1 MSVPSRK
8 PIGAALAAILATGC
22 ASPEDASDPAALV
35 RLPLPE
41 GSTFPIAAAVE
52 VPAGATVLFHS
63 GLTPRPADPAADAGS
78 RAYYGDTETQT
89 AIVLQR
95 LEASLEGMG
104 YELGD
109 VVKMTV
115 FLVAD
120 PATGGG
126 MDFAGFMAAY
136 TRYFGTA
143 QQPSLPARSA
153 VQVAGL
159 VRPGMLV
166 EIDVVVATVP

>member
-1 MSVPSRK
+1 MSVLSRK
-8 PIGAALAAILATGC
+8 PLGAALAAILVAGC
-22 ASPEDASDPAALV
+22 ASPEDASDAAAIV
-35 RLPLPE
+35 RAPLPN

-52 VPAGATVLFHS
+52 IPAGATVLFHS
-63 GLTPRPADPAADAGS
+63 GLTPRPADPAADPAS
-78 RAYYGDTETQT
+78 RAHYGDTETQT
-89 AIVLQR
+89 VSVLER

-104 YELGD
+104 YDLGD

-126 MDFAGFMAAY
+126 MDFDGFMAAY

-166 EIDVVVATVP
+166 EIEVVVASLP